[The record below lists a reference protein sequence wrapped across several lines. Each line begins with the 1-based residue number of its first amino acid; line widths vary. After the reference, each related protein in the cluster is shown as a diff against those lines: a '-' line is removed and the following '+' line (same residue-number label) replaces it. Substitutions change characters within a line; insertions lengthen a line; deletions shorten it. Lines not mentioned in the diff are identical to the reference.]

1 MITNG
6 SIQPRVQRGA
16 DAAKAELARFWW
28 FAMGFLMGG
37 RISWRRLFPPAV
49 ATGLCWLGMAAVFPV
64 TFSGMVISSD
74 QRYGPIGIA
83 LDLLSYTLTAGVV
96 IILGAVP
103 GIVWQERGLSFR
115 AALGKLRR
123 AR

>member
-1 MITNG
+1 MITNS
-6 SIQPRVQRGA
+6 SIRPRVRRGV
-16 DAAKAELARFWW
+16 DAAKAKFARFWW

-37 RISWRRLFPPAV
+37 RISWRRLFPSAV
-49 ATGLCWLGMAAVFPV
+49 ATGLCWLGMAAVFSV

-83 LDLLSYTLTAGVV
+83 LDLLSYTLAAGVV
-96 IILGAVP
+96 IIVGAVLR
-103 GIVWQERGLSFR
+103 IVWQERGLSFR